1 MNSNQLAY
9 VILNSA
15 ARLLDAEATYGFYR
29 IKDRK
34 ELLILAALKE
44 VLDEAEWYSLPEID
58 IVNLQSV
65 ASTIILENRFLLF
78 DVPVTGIYSNFSD
91 PQTSFTYDEIR

>member
-15 ARLLDAEATYGFYR
+15 ANLFDARDTYGFYR
-29 IKDRK
+29 LKDYK
-34 ELLILAALKE
+34 ELLILSIIKD
-44 VLDEAEWYSLPEID
+44 VLDEAEWYSLAEID
-58 IVNLQSV
+58 IVNIRSV
-65 ASTIILENRFLLF
+65 VSSIILNNRFLLF